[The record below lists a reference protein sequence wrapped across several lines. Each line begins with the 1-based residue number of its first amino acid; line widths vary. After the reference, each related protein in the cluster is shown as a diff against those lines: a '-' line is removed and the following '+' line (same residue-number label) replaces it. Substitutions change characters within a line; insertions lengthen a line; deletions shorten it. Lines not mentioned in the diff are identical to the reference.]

1 MIEFKRTAKVFL
13 FFVLCFSFCKVSHA
27 QSKSKMRVYT
37 KPSDAVIK
45 MDTMHLQ
52 YGKTIMLDSGIYEI
66 EAWAPKRELVK
77 KKVIITQDQFK
88 TVPIKLPYTK
98 EYKKYR
104 TKKRIYTAERVGLRY
119 GLVLGYAIFAASNYF
134 KIQDLEDQA
143 DQNEKDAQDYRQAYQ
158 KSFWSTD
165 ISFNRQQFELSKAA
179 YDENV
184 KDIDENWQKIQI
196 GAGITAV
203 LTYFTWKLSN
213 KLNKPSFS
221 ETPKLSQLQV
231 NPSVSP
237 NSTALQ
243 IKYQF

>member
-1 MIEFKRTAKVFL
+1 MINYNQLSKALLL
-13 FFVLCFSFCKVSHA
+13 FVICFCFSNLSNA

-37 KPSDAVIK
+37 KPSEAIIK
-45 MDTMHLQ
+45 LDTMHLQ
-52 YGKTIMLDSGIYEI
+52 YGKAILLDSGVYEI

-77 KKVIITQDQFK
+77 KKVVITQDQFK

-104 TKKRIYTAERVGLRY
+104 NKKRVYTIEKMGLRY
-119 GLVLGYAIFAASNYF
+119 GLIIGYAVFAASNYF
-134 KIQDLEDQA
+134 NIQDLEDQA
-143 DQNEKDAQDYRQAYQ
+143 DQNEIDAQNYRQAYQ

-165 ISFNRQQFELSKAA
+165 IAFNRAQFELSKAA
-179 YDENV
+179 YEENV
-184 KDIDENWQKIQI
+184 EEIDENWQKIQI
-196 GAGITAV
+196 GAGVTAV
-203 LTYFTWKLSN
+203 LTFITWKLSN
-213 KLNKPSFS
+213 KLNKPIFS

-231 NPSVSP
+231 NPMVSP